1 MVVVGL
7 AVLAGLILA
16 VSAAPASAL
25 SGVEYK
31 LHFTGEGKETL
42 STTSETLEQETRQ
55 QNATWTFLPKDVNIW
70 LPKFNGPPGE
80 ANAKEAEVPTV
91 DERISKGVYTPIG
104 EVKETGTYFE
114 EHEST
119 SEAEPFSC
127 NGSIVFV
134 GPIIHRV
141 IVTPL
146 DPTIDLETDF
156 QGTLGIAN
164 KGVIG
169 NTVGE
174 PCWTTGKG
182 EEGFGFFNFQ
192 WDNPHG
198 QRLQVGMSI
207 PAQQIGEPSIGGPA
221 MDFSNVETSESAQDC
236 LGSHGC
242 KVTFKLTGEYDLEK
256 ICEGT
261 FESSWSCGNGSGS
274 SSTNNNNNPNNPK
287 PGGGGKQAEEEAKKK
302 EEAKAAAATKK
313 KEEEKK
319 KQAKEEAKASVKIES
334 VKLTAAGLL
343 VKVKTSEPGAVT
355 VTGTGLKKTTKTL
368 PAGTHTLKIP
378 VSKKARA
385 KHQKTKLTV
394 SLKVGSKTVTAS
406 KKLTL

>member
-1 MVVVGL
+1 MFRGDRTWSVSLL
-7 AVLAGLILA
+7 ATLGLIALA
-16 VSAAPASAL
+16 AGFIVVAPASAL

-42 STTSETLEQETRQ
+42 SSTSENLEQESRQ
-55 QNATWTFLPKDVNIW
+55 QNATWTFLPRDVNVW
-70 LPKFNGPPGE
+70 LPKFSGPPGE
-80 ANAKEAEVPTV
+80 ANAKEAEVQTV
-91 DERISKGVYTPIG
+91 DERISKGLYTPIG

-114 EHEST
+114 VHES
-119 SEAEPFSC
+119 EPVAESFSC

-182 EEGFGFFNFQ
+182 EEGFGYFNFQ

-207 PAQQIGEPSIGGPA
+207 PAQQVGEPSIGGPA

-236 LGSHGC
+236 LG
-242 KVTFKLTGEYDLEK
+242 
-256 ICEGT
+256 
-261 FESSWSCGNGSGS
+261 
-274 SSTNNNNNPNNPK
+274 
-287 PGGGGKQAEEEAKKK
+287 
-302 EEAKAAAATKK
+302 
-313 KEEEKK
+313 
-319 KQAKEEAKASVKIES
+319 
-334 VKLTAAGLL
+334 
-343 VKVKTSEPGAVT
+343 
-355 VTGTGLKKTTKTL
+355 
-368 PAGTHTLKIP
+368 
-378 VSKKARA
+378 
-385 KHQKTKLTV
+385 
-394 SLKVGSKTVTAS
+394 
-406 KKLTL
+406 

>member
-1 MVVVGL
+1 MSLSAPGGIQNVSGGGIGRSLGGVGSPKLAVSRLAMVVVGL

-134 GPIIHRV
+134 GP
-141 IVTPL
+141 
-146 DPTIDLETDF
+146 
-156 QGTLGIAN
+156 
-164 KGVIG
+164 
-169 NTVGE
+169 
-174 PCWTTGKG
+174 
-182 EEGFGFFNFQ
+182 
-192 WDNPHG
+192 
-198 QRLQVGMSI
+198 
-207 PAQQIGEPSIGGPA
+207 
-221 MDFSNVETSESAQDC
+221 
-236 LGSHGC
+236 
-242 KVTFKLTGEYDLEK
+242 
-256 ICEGT
+256 
-261 FESSWSCGNGSGS
+261 
-274 SSTNNNNNPNNPK
+274 
-287 PGGGGKQAEEEAKKK
+287 
-302 EEAKAAAATKK
+302 
-313 KEEEKK
+313 
-319 KQAKEEAKASVKIES
+319 
-334 VKLTAAGLL
+334 
-343 VKVKTSEPGAVT
+343 
-355 VTGTGLKKTTKTL
+355 
-368 PAGTHTLKIP
+368 
-378 VSKKARA
+378 
-385 KHQKTKLTV
+385 
-394 SLKVGSKTVTAS
+394 
-406 KKLTL
+406 